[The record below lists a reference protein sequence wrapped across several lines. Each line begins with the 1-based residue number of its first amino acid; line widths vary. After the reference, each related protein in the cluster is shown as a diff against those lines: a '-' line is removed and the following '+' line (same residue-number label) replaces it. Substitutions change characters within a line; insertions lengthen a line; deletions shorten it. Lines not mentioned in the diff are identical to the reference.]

1 MAKQLQDAKMPPR
14 AAVVNGGSLSP
25 GRYEELWQREKLAGG
40 KSGVVSLYQDV
51 EEIPIYSKLAA
62 TELFKEGVT
71 DQRKKPGCCKS
82 VGLGMVH
89 PRALK

>member
-1 MAKQLQDAKMPPR
+1 MAERK
-14 AAVVNGGSLSP
+14 VG
-25 GRYEELWQREKLAGG
+25 WG
-40 KSGVVSLYQDV
+40 KSGVISLYQDV
-51 EEIPIYSKLAA
+51 EEIPIHSKLAVI
-62 TELFKEGVT
+62 ELLKEGLR